1 MSKKPTHENRQP
13 LATTYRPRTWDD
25 VAGQDNVVS
34 RLKGILSSGKI
45 PNAILFRGPSGT
57 GKTSLSR
64 VLSRY
69 INCEND
75 TSCGECDSCRAMDR
89 DQHPDYIEL
98 NCAEAR
104 GIDDIRQIIQ
114 QVNFV
119 PQMGN
124 MRIFM
129 MDEIQML
136 TPSAAAAILKTLEEP
151 PSHALFI
158 LATMEPDKVIPAIHG
173 RCQQMDLQRVSAE
186 DITERLQEICKEL
199 KEKRISKDNLTAIAH
214 QTGGQVR
221 DAVQALE
228 AVVQYLDGTN
238 SKGSDI
244 DEVVGEFL
252 KSSMAADDQ
261 VAIKSLVW
269 LYAQFQET
277 GSGKT
282 PKRTA
287 TLKKMLG
294 TLMDTNNAVTV
305 ANNLLSLNSY
315 LISCACNDK
324 HKNVWHTSNNTT
336 FKNLLNKNVPW
347 RDNFGTNPYLPA
359 ALAVQS
365 HLLELRRD
373 LVTLNTSEIAQIQ
386 THLGKAFMAVTEFL
400 PD

>member
-1 MSKKPTHENRQP
+1 
-13 LATTYRPRTWDD
+13 
-25 VAGQDNVVS
+25 
-34 RLKGILSSGKI
+34 
-45 PNAILFRGPSGT
+45 
-57 GKTSLSR
+57 
-64 VLSRY
+64 
-69 INCEND
+69 
-75 TSCGECDSCRAMDR
+75 
-89 DQHPDYIEL
+89 
-98 NCAEAR
+98 
-104 GIDDIRQIIQ
+104 
-114 QVNFV
+114 
-119 PQMGN
+119 
-124 MRIFM
+124 
-129 MDEIQML
+129 
-136 TPSAAAAILKTLEEP
+136 
-151 PSHALFI
+151 
-158 LATMEPDKVIPAIHG
+158 
-173 RCQQMDLQRVSAE
+173 
-186 DITERLQEICKEL
+186 
-199 KEKRISKDNLTAIAH
+199 
-214 QTGGQVR
+214 
-221 DAVQALE
+221 
-228 AVVQYLDGTN
+228 
-238 SKGSDI
+238 
-244 DEVVGEFL
+244 
-252 KSSMAADDQ
+252 MAADDQ

-315 LISCACNDK
+315 LISCACDDK
-324 HKNVWHTSNNTT
+324 HKNVWHTGNNTT